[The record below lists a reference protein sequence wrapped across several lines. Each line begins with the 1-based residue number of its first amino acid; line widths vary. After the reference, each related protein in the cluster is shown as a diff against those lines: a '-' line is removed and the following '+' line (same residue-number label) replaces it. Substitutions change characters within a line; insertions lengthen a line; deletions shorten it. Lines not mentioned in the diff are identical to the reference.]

1 MNTRE
6 MIREA
11 ARELR
16 EAGVPDPEY
25 DSAALLSRV
34 TGLPP
39 LVLRIGAEK
48 EPTTEQTEAFR
59 EMIRR
64 RKDREPLQ
72 YIEGKAW
79 FARREFTVGP
89 GALIPRP
96 ETALL
101 AEWAEEWLK
110 NRREAGLRRKE
121 SGGGD
126 ASGDG
131 EAPDAEVLDL
141 CCGSGCL
148 GITLRKDCPGIRCTM
163 TDISPEALEIARE
176 NDRSHRT
183 GCEILQG
190 DLFSPVTGRRFDLI
204 LSNPPYIPTEE
215 CGGLQ
220 PEVLREPGI
229 ALDGGAD
236 GMDFYRRIAE
246 EAKSHLKAGGALLL
260 EAGIR
265 EAGPIEALLRAQ
277 GAEYTEIRKD
287 FSGIDRMV
295 LAEFGETDDSVVER
309 REQCLKN
316 CGP

>member
-1 MNTRE
+1 MLATSENIET
-6 MIREA
+6 IRQ
-11 ARELR
+11 L
-16 EAGVPDPEY
+16 
-25 DSAALLSRV
+25 
-34 TGLPP
+34 
-39 LVLRIGAEK
+39 LRIDDDSEV
-48 EPTTEQTEAFR
+48 TR
-59 EMIRR
+59 NI
-64 RKDREPLQ
+64 LSV
-72 YIEGKAW
+72 Y
-79 FARREFTVGP
+79 
-89 GALIPRP
+89 
-96 ETALL
+96 TAS
-101 AEWAEEWLK
+101 AEEWLK

-190 DLFSPVTGRRFDLI
+190 DLFSPVAGRRFDLI

-246 EAKSHLKAGGALLL
+246 EAKNHLKAGGALLL